1 MRKPATTPG
10 HDPNPRRID
19 MKPTQSTAPP
29 ETGLRSLVALAVATA
44 VAASAAAGALAATRH
59 IAAIHR
65 CGTLSAGGATWQVS
79 ASSSVSCTNARAIVK
94 KLGSK
99 PTPAAPMPYYTGIY
113 LGMRCLGAKKN
124 GHRLID
130 CGGTG
135 GRAVAAV
142 ATS

>member
-1 MRKPATTPG
+1 MKGTHSTATTP
-10 HDPNPRRID
+10 RF
-19 MKPTQSTAPP
+19 
-29 ETGLRSLVALAVATA
+29 GLRSIVVLAVAAA
-44 VAASAAAGALAATRH
+44 VAASAAAGALAVTRH
-59 IAAIHR
+59 SAAIHR

-99 PTPAAPMPYYTGIY
+99 ATPAERMPYYAGIY

-142 ATS
+142 STS